1 MFFADIHQCSAQY
14 RSKDQPWYTLGHGL
28 VLMYIGFG
36 IVASS
41 TYYFLLRRENARRD
55 RGEREEVIEGVYLER
70 MGADGGTEKES
81 EAARE
86 ERARRNGRFESVE
99 AARTEKGDD
108 WSGYRYTL

>member
-1 MFFADIHQCSAQY
+1 
-14 RSKDQPWYTLGHGL
+14 
-28 VLMYIGFG
+28 MYIGFG

-41 TYYFLLRRENARRD
+41 AYYFFLRRENARRD
-55 RGEREEVIEGVYLER
+55 KGEREEVIEGVYLER
-70 MGADGGTEKES
+70 MGADGRTEKES

-86 ERARRNGRFESVE
+86 ERARRNGRFASLE